1 LFKAVAGTKAGAEL
15 FRLVELRPEIVLL
28 VIEFLFISVLLRF
41 ANELLS
47 LLIDLCNLISG
58 LPDYIV
64 TLDFSLLFYFGFERE
79 PEAFP

>member
-1 LFKAVAGTKAGAEL
+1 MFKAVAGTKAGAEL
-15 FRLVELRPEIVLL
+15 FRLVELSPEIVLL

-41 ANELLS
+41 ANEFLS
-47 LLIDLCNLISG
+47 LLIDLCNLFSG